1 MDPVILSRWQ
11 FAITTIYHF
20 FFVPVTLG
28 LALFLAILETKYVSS
43 GDEDFKRMTKF
54 WGKIFLINFAIGV
67 VTGIVQE
74 FHFGLNWSEY
84 ARFMGDIFG
93 APLAIEGLMAFF
105 LESTFIGVWIFGW
118 DKLSKGAH
126 AAVAWLVAIGSN
138 LSSLWILVANSFMQ
152 NPVGY
157 TIRNGRAEMT
167 DFWALLGN
175 GNVWHQFPHVLTA
188 GIAIGGFLVMAF
200 SAWHLLQKKAETREF
215 FMKSFRWAATFAL
228 IGAVLVGLIGHSQG
242 QFLARTQPLKVAAME
257 GHWET
262 EEPASWSVVAI
273 VNQEKMENTFDIK
286 VPRALSF
293 LLFNDFSTGF
303 PGLRE
308 LQEESVAKYGPGYYI
323 PPVVISYWSSRTMI
337 GIGLLMILLS
347 GLAVLWSRKDDL
359 VEKRAWFL
367 RILIPAGLFPT
378 IASIAGWL
386 VAETGR
392 WPWIVNGLQ
401 LIEDAVSPTITPG
414 TIIFSMVS
422 FLILY
427 GILAVVGISLMLKY
441 GTSDPAAVEGKGE

>member
-11 FAITTIYHF
+11 FAITTIFHF

-28 LALFLAILETKYVSS
+28 LSLFLAILETKYVTS
-43 GDEDFKRMTKF
+43 GKVIYKKMTKF

-84 ARFMGDIFG
+84 ARFMGDVFG

-118 DKLSKGAH
+118 DKLSKKAH

-157 TIRNGRAEMT
+157 AIRNGRAEMT

-175 GNVWHQFPHVLTA
+175 PNVWHQFPHVVTA
-188 GIAIGGFLVMAF
+188 GIAIGGFLIMAF
-200 SAWHLLQKKAETREF
+200 SAWHLLKNKAETRDF
-215 FMKSFRWAATFAL
+215 FTRSFRWASTYAL
-228 IGAVLVGLIGHSQG
+228 IGALLVGLIGHAQG
-242 QFLARTQPLKVAAME
+242 QFLARSQPLKVAAME

-262 EEPASWSVVAI
+262 EAPASFSVIAI
-273 VNQEKMENTFDIK
+273 IDQENQENTWEIK
-286 VPRALSF
+286 IPKFLS
-293 LLFNDFSTGF
+293 LMLFNDLSTGF
-303 PGLRE
+303 QGLRE
-308 LQEESVAKYGPGYYI
+308 LQEEEVAKYGPGEYI
-323 PPVVISYWSSRTMI
+323 PPVTISYWSSRTMI
-337 GIGLLMILLS
+337 GIGLLMILVAA
-347 GLAVLWSRKDDL
+347 LAVWWSWRGKIED
-359 VEKRAWFL
+359 RRWFL
-367 RILIPAGLFPT
+367 WFLIPAGLLPT
-378 IASIAGWL
+378 VASIAGWL

-392 WPWIVNGLQ
+392 WPWIVHGLQ
-401 LIEDAVSPTITPG
+401 KIEDAVSPAITPG
-414 TIIFSMVS
+414 GIIFSMTT
-422 FLILY
+422 FLVLYTIL
-427 GILAVVGISLMLKY
+427 GVVGVALMIKY
-441 GTSDPAAVEGKGE
+441 GTSEPALAEDKGE

>member
-28 LALFLAILETKYVSS
+28 LALFLAILETKYVTS
-43 GDEDFKRMTKF
+43 GNEIYKRMVKF

-105 LESTFIGVWIFGW
+105 LESTFIGIWIFGW
-118 DKLSKGAH
+118 DKLSKQAH
-126 AAVAWLVAIGSN
+126 AAVMWMVAIGSN
-138 LSSLWILVANSFMQ
+138 LSALWILVANSFMQ
-152 NPVGY
+152 HPVGY
-157 TIRNGRAEMT
+157 ALRNGRAEMT

-175 GNVWHQFPHVLTA
+175 PNVWHQFPHVVTA

-200 SAWHLLQKKAETREF
+200 SAWHLLQKNPESKELFLT
-215 FMKSFRWAATFAL
+215 SFRWAATFAL
-228 IGAVLVGLIGHSQG
+228 VGALLVGFIGHAQG
-242 QFLARTQPLKVAAME
+242 QFLARSQPLKVAAME

-262 EEPASWSVVAI
+262 EQPASFSVVAI
-273 VNQEKMENTFDIK
+273 VDQKNQQNPVDLKIPK
-286 VPRALSF
+286 ALSF
-293 LLFNDFSTGF
+293 LLFNNFSTGF
-303 PGLRE
+303 PGLID
-308 LQEESVAKYGPGYYI
+308 LQAEQVAKYGPGYYL
-323 PPVVISYWSSRTMI
+323 PPVLLSYWASRTMI
-337 GIGLLMILLS
+337 GIGLLMILVS
-347 GLAVLWSRKDDL
+347 GLAVLWSWQNT
-359 VEKRAWFL
+359 VEKRTWFL
-367 RILIPAGLFPT
+367 KALIPAGLFPT
-378 IASIAGWL
+378 VASIAGWL

-392 WPWIVNGLQ
+392 WPWIVQGLQ
-401 LIEDAVSPTITPG
+401 KIEDAVSPSITPG
-414 TIIFSMVS
+414 NIIFSMIS

-427 GILAVVGISLMLKY
+427 TVLGVISISLILKY
-441 GTSDPAAVEGKGE
+441 GTSVPAVAGGKGE